1 LQQKSNKK
9 VIKKFAMIDK
19 DNELWENMNKG
30 GMTFSRTN
38 WPKQPLFNAEFFD
51 AVSYAKNFKP
61 RTDYWHSLWHEGEM
75 AFLFADTNLGK
86 SILAVQIA
94 NEVANKIQRNVL
106 YFDFEHS
113 PQQLRQRYTDES
125 GLQWNCS
132 HFLRRVDVRMA
143 YSNDYHIPSLLDAIE
158 RNVVDS
164 KAAAIVIDNISAII
178 TDPCDRRFVR
188 DFLKSLNVIRERYD
202 LAVLVIGHTRRHS
215 RYEPLSVNNAACATT
230 ISDLCDSVF
239 AIGQS
244 TTDPALR
251 YIKQLKNRS
260 GEITYDALHVIPAVI
275 VRQNHGLFFE
285 MHEVTQESRLIDR
298 ISAERWRQYLSARI
312 LQQKGCSIR
321 QIAATIGLSKSSVQR
336 LLNRYEVVTDPLPE
350 EDLEKGPQS
359 QSKQSE
365 SESEQSAKS
374 SEEAP
379 EESAAK
385 ESQAESEELKESAD
399 KKSIVN
405 SQRENKKRKKHHR
418 R

>member
-1 LQQKSNKK
+1 
-9 VIKKFAMIDK
+9 
-19 DNELWENMNKG
+19 
-30 GMTFSRTN
+30 
-38 WPKQPLFNAEFFD
+38 
-51 AVSYAKNFKP
+51 
-61 RTDYWHSLWHEGEM
+61 
-75 AFLFADTNLGK
+75 
-86 SILAVQIA
+86 
-94 NEVANKIQRNVL
+94 
-106 YFDFEHS
+106 
-113 PQQLRQRYTDES
+113 
-125 GLQWNCS
+125 
-132 HFLRRVDVRMA
+132 
-143 YSNDYHIPSLLDAIE
+143 
-158 RNVVDS
+158 
-164 KAAAIVIDNISAII
+164 
-178 TDPCDRRFVR
+178 
-188 DFLKSLNVIRERYD
+188 
-202 LAVLVIGHTRRHS
+202 
-215 RYEPLSVNNAACATT
+215 
-230 ISDLCDSVF
+230 
-239 AIGQS
+239 
-244 TTDPALR
+244 
-251 YIKQLKNRS
+251 
-260 GEITYDALHVIPAVI
+260 

-379 EESAAK
+379 EESAAE
-385 ESQAESEELKESAD
+385 ESQAESEEMKESAD

>member
-1 LQQKSNKK
+1 MSSISTSSTRPSSS
-9 VIKKFAMIDK
+9 VSVTPTSPD
-19 DNELWENMNKG
+19 
-30 GMTFSRTN
+30 FSGTAPTSSAASMSE
-38 WPKQPLFNAEFFD
+38 WLTA
-51 AVSYAKNFKP
+51 A
-61 RTDYWHSLWHEGEM
+61 T
-75 AFLFADTNLGK
+75 T
-86 SILAVQIA
+86 
-94 NEVANKIQRNVL
+94 
-106 YFDFEHS
+106 
-113 PQQLRQRYTDES
+113 T
-125 GLQWNCS
+125 
-132 HFLRRVDVRMA
+132 
-143 YSNDYHIPSLLDAIE
+143 IPSLLSAIE

-164 KAAAIVIDNISAII
+164 KAAAIVVDNISAII

-215 RYEPLSVNNAACATT
+215 RYEPLSVSNAACATT

-350 EDLEKGPQS
+350 EELEKEPQS
-359 QSKQSE
+359 PSNQSE
-365 SESEQSAKS
+365 SESKQSAKS

-379 EESAAK
+379 EESAIDEKPAAK
-385 ESQAESEELKESAD
+385 SSTPSQKAN
-399 KKSIVN
+399 SIN
-405 SQRENKKRKKHHR
+405 KENKKRKKHHR

>member
-1 LQQKSNKK
+1 VFFSHAKGVLSKKLFNRVFFSQESSIIAPHLKNIPKNSPHFSDFLDSPLPSSTNLQQKSNKK

-215 RYEPLSVNNAACATT
+215 RYEPLSVSNAACATT

-244 TTDPALR
+244 TTDP
-251 YIKQLKNRS
+251 
-260 GEITYDALHVIPAVI
+260 H
-275 VRQNHGLFFE
+275 
-285 MHEVTQESRLIDR
+285 
-298 ISAERWRQYLSARI
+298 
-312 LQQKGCSIR
+312 C
-321 QIAATIGLSKSSVQR
+321 ATSSSSKTVQ
-336 LLNRYEVVTDPLPE
+336 
-350 EDLEKGPQS
+350 
-359 QSKQSE
+359 
-365 SESEQSAKS
+365 AKS
-374 SEEAP
+374 PTMPST
-379 EESAAK
+379 S
-385 ESQAESEELKESAD
+385 SQPS
-399 KKSIVN
+399 
-405 SQRENKKRKKHHR
+405 
-418 R
+418 